1 MNERKALPETSREGR
16 RLRSLDA
23 YNAITP
29 FIMRERR
36 DATNF
41 FSDSLEVTEID
52 RFIRQKRTEG
62 MKGFGF
68 LHLFIAAYIRTVSRN
83 PAINRYI
90 SGRRIYARNGI
101 DIIMTIKK
109 EMTVAGQET
118 SIKIRFSPYDT
129 VEEVYRRV
137 NEAIVTTREEE
148 ANGTDKT
155 AGVVSRLPRFLL
167 SFFMFAVRT
176 LDYYGLM
183 PRALKSVSPF
193 HGSLV
198 LTDLGSL
205 GIPPVFHHLYD
216 FGNVPIFIA
225 FGAKRRVYE
234 SEKDGS
240 VRLKK
245 YMDYTVASDE
255 RICDGYYFARALKY
269 IRSLMQHPETLEK
282 PPEFVLSDVD

>member
-1 MNERKALPETSREGR
+1 
-16 RLRSLDA
+16 
-23 YNAITP
+23 
-29 FIMRERR
+29 
-36 DATNF
+36 
-41 FSDSLEVTEID
+41 
-52 RFIRQKRTEG
+52 
-62 MKGFGF
+62 
-68 LHLFIAAYIRTVSRN
+68 
-83 PAINRYI
+83 
-90 SGRRIYARNGI
+90 
-101 DIIMTIKK
+101 
-109 EMTVAGQET
+109 
-118 SIKIRFSPYDT
+118 
-129 VEEVYRRV
+129 
-137 NEAIVTTREEE
+137 
-148 ANGTDKT
+148 
-155 AGVVSRLPRFLL
+155 
-167 SFFMFAVRT
+167 MFAVRT